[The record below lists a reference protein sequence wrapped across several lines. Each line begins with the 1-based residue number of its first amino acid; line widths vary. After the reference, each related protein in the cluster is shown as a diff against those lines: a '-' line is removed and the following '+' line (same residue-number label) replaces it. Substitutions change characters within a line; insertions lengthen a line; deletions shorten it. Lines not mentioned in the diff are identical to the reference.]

1 MAKKA
6 MINCLVC
13 GKEVEQCH
21 TCNKNVDEMLQWR
34 RVVCCPEHFA
44 FHLPIIQYVRGQI
57 SKAEAKAELDK
68 AIKDYGEIDFADNIK
83 SIVAEIMAEE
93 KKVVKKK
100 VKKTNEKKK
109 EYGMKI
115 NEIRTYFNNQYDLI
129 CHASFQQLLSFFL

>member
-13 GKEVEQCH
+13 GKEFEQCH

-83 SIVAEIMAEE
+83 SVVAEIMAEE
-93 KKVVKKK
+93 KKPKSKKK
-100 VKKTNEKKK
+100 TTVVDEPIAESFIGSDNEYV
-109 EYGMKI
+109 ENGSV
-115 NEIRTYFNNQYDLI
+115 EVPFVGE
-129 CHASFQQLLSFFL
+129 FE